1 MTTQPRPPFY
11 IIRHGET
18 DWNRE
23 KRYQG
28 QVDIPLNALGR
39 RQAADNGRF
48 LAARGK
54 DWSSWHFF
62 SSPLGRAR
70 ETMEILRA
78 EMGLTPDDYT
88 VDDRLIEITF
98 GDWERKRLDELEVE
112 DPAEMD
118 RRHANKWEHVP
129 PGGESYAQAVDRVQ
143 AFLDEL
149 DGPSVV
155 VCHGGILRAV
165 QYLMGETDTQSL
177 ANAPVPQDRL
187 FINDGTR
194 SFWSE

>member
-48 LAARGK
+48 LATRGHG
-54 DWSSWHFF
+54 WSGWRFF

-187 FINDGTR
+187 FIHDGTH